1 MVWLQS
7 QDQFDALA
15 VIDPETG
22 KLAKFSR
29 RALGDSAPART
40 EGWFA
45 DLSGVVAAI
54 YKKGDE
60 LFVRVG
66 GTELPLAA
74 DVTAEVSGAASARVL
89 VISKGGNAVVRC
101 RYALDTSIRFPNDP
115 TPQIEDEDFDFGLF
129 ICNVS
134 KATERQMV
142 LLGRS

>member
-22 KLAKFSR
+22 KLAKFSQ

-45 DLSGVVAAI
+45 DLSGVVRAI

-74 DVTAEVSGAASARVL
+74 DVTAEVTAQP
-89 VISKGGNAVVRC
+89 VRG
-101 RYALDTSIRFPNDP
+101 FW
-115 TPQIEDEDFDFGLF
+115 
-129 ICNVS
+129 
-134 KATERQMV
+134 
-142 LLGRS
+142 